1 MDFITLFHF
10 ADILISDPSKN
21 KDDNVLGQML
31 PTTSTS
37 ISAIDMDSESLS
49 QIMDSIKSPS
59 PSESELKRGNSPGNS
74 ANTES
79 ARGDDRFSKTGT
91 PYISP
96 VREHLSVA
104 HCMDGGTASAG
115 EKHSLSLDDSKSI
128 DSSVAF
134 KDTLST
140 IDLMKSRP
148 SDMTREIEIKIEN
161 PTEFLPEQI
170 TQSSSHDDIDVM
182 PAALT
187 VEKKYSSSTSKSGSD
202 STKKSKSS
210 DSGDPSISKSSSS
223 GSSRSSKSNKKSKH
237 AKVESSKKS
246 SKSSSKSDKSKSN
259 DADTSKSTNE
269 TASASTANPSSSSSS
284 KKSKDSSSRGSS
296 RKRIL
301 KPTKRPH
308 RTFYNSSQ
316 VAKRSMLNL
325 ETLASL
331 MKRPNLSVRN
341 HDIIAECGDT
351 PQSLY
356 DFSTWEAWMNH
367 PVKRFKPGERFTS
380 RAIFKELQE
389 LYAKQNVRLADFK
402 NNPPNSVESKSV
414 SDGLHTSD
422 EDIDQDYYND
432 SGSVSKKVLSLT
444 YLIREIVSLKYSMA

>member
-1 MDFITLFHF
+1 MFITFEFIYF
-10 ADILISDPSKN
+10 ADILINDPSKS
-21 KDDNVLGQML
+21 KDDTVLGQML
-31 PTTSTS
+31 PTTSTN
-37 ISAIDMDSESLS
+37 ISGIDLDSESLS

-74 ANTES
+74 ANAES
-79 ARGDDRFSKTGT
+79 ARSDDRFSKTGT

-96 VREHLSVA
+96 VREHLSVT
-104 HCMDGGTASAG
+104 HCIEGSTSSAG
-115 EKHSLSLDDSKSI
+115 EKHSLNLEDSKSI
-128 DSSVAF
+128 DTSIAF
-134 KDTLST
+134 KDSLST
-140 IDLMKSRP
+140 IDLIKSRP
-148 SDMTREIEIKIEN
+148 SDLTREIEIKIEN

-182 PAALT
+182 PT
-187 VEKKYSSSTSKSGSD
+187 VSSVEKKYSSSSSKTGSD

-210 DSGDPSISKSSSS
+210 DSGDPNVNKSSSS

-259 DADTSKSTNE
+259 DADTSKSSNE
-269 TASASTANPSSSSSS
+269 NASSSTANPSSSS
-284 KKSKDSSSRGSS
+284 KKSKDSSS

-316 VAKRSMLNL
+316 LVKRNMLNL

-422 EDIDQDYYND
+422 EDIDPDYYND
-432 SGSVSKKVLSLT
+432 SGSVSRK
-444 YLIREIVSLKYSMA
+444 YLI

>member
-1 MDFITLFHF
+1 MFELLYF
-10 ADILISDPSKN
+10 ADILISDSTKG
-21 KDDNVLGQML
+21 KDDTVLGQMM

-37 ISAIDMDSESLS
+37 ISGIDLDSESLS

-74 ANTES
+74 ANTEN
-79 ARGDDRFSKTGT
+79 ARSDDRFSKTGT

-104 HCMDGGTASAG
+104 HCIDGGTSSAG
-115 EKHSLSLDDSKSI
+115 EKHSLSLEDSKSI
-128 DSSVAF
+128 DTSVAY
-134 KDTLST
+134 KDGLST
-140 IDLMKSRP
+140 IDLMKGRP

-182 PAALT
+182 SAALS
-187 VEKKYSSSTSKSGSD
+187 VEKKYGSSTSKTGSD

-210 DSGDPSISKSSSS
+210 DSGDPNVNKSSSS
-223 GSSRSSKSNKKSKH
+223 SSSRSSKSNKKSKH

-246 SKSSSKSDKSKSN
+246 SKSSSKTDKSKSN
-259 DADTSKSTNE
+259 DADTIKSNNDNA
-269 TASASTANPSSSSSS
+269 TASSANPSSSS
-284 KKSKDSSSRGSS
+284 KKSKDNSS

-316 VAKRSMLNL
+316 LVKRNMLNL

-341 HDIIAECGDT
+341 HDIIAECADT

-422 EDIDQDYYND
+422 EDVDQDYYND
-432 SGSVSKKVLSLT
+432 SGSVSEKC
-444 YLIREIVSLKYSMA
+444 LI